1 MTRST
6 FSLVILTRTDL
17 TTTFSSGRSHVIIGK
32 QYREVVKKFYRT
44 FLFSSSYNKAF
55 LRILKNSIAS
65 ATTRFDF
72 SIWNVFRKSF
82 ASGLVSRLVWFLRL
96 DISASLISKKHL
108 IVNCLVFAGGY
119 RHDVLL
125 GQSHRERLI
134 LRLKLLK
141 LKLFS
146 LTCQKLRSVDSAF
159 SWKQRSFRL
168 VVSEFYWDKKVAFSL
183 LV

>member
-65 ATTRFDF
+65 ATCSV

-134 LRLKLLK
+134 LTLKLLK

-146 LTCQKLRSVDSAF
+146 LTCQKLCSVDSAF

-183 LV
+183 LI

>member
-65 ATTRFDF
+65 ATCSV

-82 ASGLVSRLVWFLRL
+82 ASGLVFRLVWFLRL